1 MPRRPSG
8 EEVAT
13 KRIVVLVTPRQDAE
27 YFALARHLGK
37 PLAEVIRGLLE
48 RERTRLERGGVR
60 VPKK

>member
-8 EEVAT
+8 EEVAS

-37 PLAEVIRGLLE
+37 PLAEVIRGLLH
-48 RERTRLERGGVR
+48 RERQRLERAGVK